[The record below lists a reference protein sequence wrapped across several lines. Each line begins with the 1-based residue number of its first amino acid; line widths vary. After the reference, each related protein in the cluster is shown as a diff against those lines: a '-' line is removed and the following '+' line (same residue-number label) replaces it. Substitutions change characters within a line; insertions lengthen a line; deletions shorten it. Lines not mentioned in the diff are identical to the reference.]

1 MGKGLAF
8 IIGAAL
14 IACGIAATGSAA
26 KEFAVQYL
34 TRQSESACWANS
46 VTSTLNAL
54 ATQEA
59 LPMLKASFPDDMS
72 QKDQDTVAGSFSA
85 TVDNY
90 GFNQSSNNGASI
102 NCSGA
107 IAYQYTRPDGSTYSK
122 DQGSLIS
129 YELAPSQGGW
139 GAEMSSADI
148 PEGIVEYVAP
158 PPPPTPAAAPA
169 PAPASTPSASGQP
182 TAIPPEVADFDQGH
196 ADRAKYE
203 AWVNSLQGPEQ
214 QGAIFWAGQRSLAA
228 PESCANGASAA
239 FPNDPNSQSIF
250 QNGCQES
257 QDTLGP
263 LDALRKSDPLYKA
276 GWNAPLNSP
285 DSSASQNQ

>member
-1 MGKGLAF
+1 MGNGLAF

-14 IACGIAATGSAA
+14 VACGIAATGSAA

-59 LPMLKASFPDDMS
+59 LPILKATFPDDMS
-72 QKDQDTVAGSFSA
+72 QKDQNSVASSFSA

-102 NCSGA
+102 NCAGS

-122 DQGSLIS
+122 DQGNLIT
-129 YELAPSQGGW
+129 YELSPSQGGW

-148 PEGIVEYVAP
+148 PGCGFRFIRP
-158 PPPPTPAAAPA
+158 CIPTRSRPL
-169 PAPASTPSASGQP
+169 
-182 TAIPPEVADFDQGH
+182 IP
-196 ADRAKYE
+196 
-203 AWVNSLQGPEQ
+203 
-214 QGAIFWAGQRSLAA
+214 I
-228 PESCANGASAA
+228 
-239 FPNDPNSQSIF
+239 
-250 QNGCQES
+250 
-257 QDTLGP
+257 
-263 LDALRKSDPLYKA
+263 
-276 GWNAPLNSP
+276 
-285 DSSASQNQ
+285 